1 MMKTHRLSRIT
12 GAVVLALGLSTS
24 AMADDTSS
32 SMRGNILT
40 TSGNIVTDAT
50 VTITHEPSGTSKTLK
65 VNESGAFSARGLR
78 VGGPYTVTID
88 SDVYADKT
96 LEGIYITLGDVFR
109 INEVLQDSNIE
120 RIAVTGSSTFFDPSK
135 GSSSVFSGDDL
146 TKSAAFSRDL
156 KDIVRQNP
164 MAVVGNDGNTLSLA
178 GSNPKY
184 NSLAVDGVNLNDDFG
199 LAGNGYPTERSPIAF
214 DSIDQISVAIAPFT
228 AKEGGFSGGKV
239 SVVTKSGLS
248 LIHI

>member
-1 MMKTHRLSRIT
+1 MMKNHRLSNIA
-12 GAVVLALGLSTS
+12 GAVVIALGLSAS

-32 SMRGNILT
+32 SIRGNILT
-40 TSGNIVTDAT
+40 TNGNVVSDAIVT
-50 VTITHEPSGTSKTLK
+50 IIHEPSGTRKTLK
-65 VNESGAFSARGLR
+65 VNETGSFSAKGLR

-88 SDVYADKT
+88 SDVYADKK
-96 LEGIYITLGDVFR
+96 LEGIYITLGNVLR
-109 INEVLQDSNIE
+109 INEVLEDANIE

-146 TKSAAFSRDL
+146 TKSAAFNRDL

-199 LAGNGYPTERSPIAF
+199 LAGNGAR
-214 DSIDQISVAIAPFT
+214 
-228 AKEGGFSGGKV
+228 KV
-239 SVVTKSGLS
+239 TFR
-248 LIHI
+248 

>member
-32 SMRGNILT
+32 SIRGNILT
-40 TSGNIVTDAT
+40 ASGNVVTDAT
-50 VTITHEPSGTSKTLK
+50 ITIVHEPSGTRKTLK
-65 VNESGAFSARGLR
+65 VNDTGNFSAQGLR

-88 SDVYADKT
+88 SDIYADKK
-96 LEGIYITLGDVFR
+96 LEGIYISLGDVFR
-109 INEVLQDSNIE
+109 LNEVLEDVNIE

-146 TKSAAFSRDL
+146 TKSAAFNRDL

-164 MAVVGNDGNTLSLA
+164 MAVVEIGRASCR
-178 GSNPKY
+178 
-184 NSLAVDGVNLNDDFG
+184 
-199 LAGNGYPTERSPIAF
+199 ER
-214 DSIDQISVAIAPFT
+214 V
-228 AKEGGFSGGKV
+228 
-239 SVVTKSGLS
+239 
-248 LIHI
+248 

>member
-32 SMRGNILT
+32 SIRGNILT
-40 TSGNIVTDAT
+40 ASGNVVTDAT
-50 VTITHEPSGTSKTLK
+50 ITIVHEPSGTRKTLK
-65 VNESGAFSARGLR
+65 VNDTGNFSAQGLR

-88 SDVYADKT
+88 SDIYADKK
-96 LEGIYITLGDVFR
+96 LEGIYISLGDVFR
-109 INEVLQDSNIE
+109 LNEVLDDVNIE

-146 TKSAAFSRDL
+146 TKSAAFNRDL

-178 GSNPKY
+178 GSNPRY

-199 LAGNGYPTERSPIAF
+199 LAGNGYPTERSPISF
-214 DSIDQISVAIAPFT
+214 DSIDR
-228 AKEGGFSGGKV
+228 K
-239 SVVTKSGLS
+239 SVV
-248 LIHI
+248 